1 MLQLVPLEGRCEIEA
16 LPFPLVLCSS
26 CTTHSEK
33 PATRTTRVG
42 NKLLCFQFFKLS
54 RQCYRKKA
62 SLLQRMEPN
71 KKMLWILGNA
81 MFDMEMVMELKARIS
96 KPAVAAGFTAATCEE
111 SG

>member
-1 MLQLVPLEGRCEIEA
+1 
-16 LPFPLVLCSS
+16 
-26 CTTHSEK
+26 
-33 PATRTTRVG
+33 
-42 NKLLCFQFFKLS
+42 
-54 RQCYRKKA
+54 
-62 SLLQRMEPN
+62 MEPN